1 MKRTIVALIVAT
13 STILPAYAATGA
25 EEITPADIAAAE
37 ARRSAVGEE
46 LAEATAEYD
55 AAVTR
60 NLELQ
65 NEVRI
70 IAAELAIAEQTL
82 EKSRAEAEQIAMNIY
97 MQAGSAPGTTL
108 LDAETINEVPL
119 RESYLETLSAS
130 GEATLTRFTALED
143 AYLEQKVRFEEL
155 QAEQG
160 AVVADL
166 DALAD
171 GILAE
176 LVAADAEYEAIVSA
190 YEAQEAEKRRLA
202 AEQRQREA
210 EAAARAATSTTS
222 PSSGDGGGGGGG
234 GGSSTTPPP
243 PPPPPPAPAPPVSS
257 GGMACPV
264 NGAVAFTDTYGAPR
278 SGGRSHQGVD
288 MIAAKGTPVVAIEG
302 GVLDLGSSS
311 LGGITIW
318 LNGNSGDEYYYA
330 HLDGYASGVFDGMS
344 VSVGEL
350 IGYVGNT
357 GNAIYTVSHLHFEFH
372 PGGGGAVNPT
382 PLVASLC

>member
-1 MKRTIVALIVAT
+1 
-13 STILPAYAATGA
+13 
-25 EEITPADIAAAE
+25 
-37 ARRSAVGEE
+37 
-46 LAEATAEYD
+46 
-55 AAVTR
+55 
-60 NLELQ
+60 
-65 NEVRI
+65 
-70 IAAELAIAEQTL
+70 
-82 EKSRAEAEQIAMNIY
+82 
-97 MQAGSAPGTTL
+97 
-108 LDAETINEVPL
+108 
-119 RESYLETLSAS
+119 
-130 GEATLTRFTALED
+130 
-143 AYLEQKVRFEEL
+143 
-155 QAEQG
+155 
-160 AVVADL
+160 
-166 DALAD
+166 
-171 GILAE
+171 
-176 LVAADAEYEAIVSA
+176 
-190 YEAQEAEKRRLA
+190 
-202 AEQRQREA
+202 
-210 EAAARAATSTTS
+210 
-222 PSSGDGGGGGGG
+222 
-234 GGSSTTPPP
+234 
-243 PPPPPPAPAPPVSS
+243 
-257 GGMACPV
+257 MACPV

>member
-13 STILPAYAATGA
+13 LTILPAYAATGA
-25 EEITPADIAAAE
+25 EEITPADIAGAE

-82 EKSRAEAEQIAMNIY
+82 ETSRAEAEQIAMNIY

-130 GEATLTRFTALED
+130 GEATLTRFAALED
-143 AYLEQKVRFEEL
+143 AYLEQKVRLEEL
-155 QAEQG
+155 QAEQE

-166 DALAD
+166 DALAE
-171 GILAE
+171 GILDE
-176 LVAADAEYEAIVSA
+176 LVAADTEYQAIVSA

-210 EAAARAATSTTS
+210 AAARAATSTTS
-222 PSSGDGGGGGGG
+222 PSSGDGGGGDGG
-234 GGSSTTPPP
+234 GGSSTTP

-330 HLDGYASGVFDGMS
+330 HLDGYASGVSDGMS

-357 GNAIYTVSHLHFEFH
+357 GNAIYTVSHLHFELH